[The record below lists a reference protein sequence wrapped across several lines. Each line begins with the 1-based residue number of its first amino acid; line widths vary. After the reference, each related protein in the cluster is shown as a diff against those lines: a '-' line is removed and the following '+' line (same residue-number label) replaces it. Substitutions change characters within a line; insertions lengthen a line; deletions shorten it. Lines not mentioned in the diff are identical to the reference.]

1 MQSALLLI
9 IFIFLYIGLL
19 YPTLAI
25 VGYDIYSKPNKTLST
40 IIRWRKREHDIWQT
54 TTLYNILQ
62 IVAPLIP
69 LSESAEKKMNEDLA
83 RADIPFNAKE
93 YYAKAI
99 LSSISGILV
108 ALIGS
113 SMNSTL
119 IVVGG
124 ILLCIYLFFKNYDQL
139 GDTLKNKY
147 AIIEDEIPQ
156 FIRSIESGLHTDRDI
171 IRVLERY
178 NRIASPAMRSEL
190 EVLLADMQ
198 TSNVQRALMRFDNRM
213 NSAEISRL
221 VAALIEIDRGTDAT
235 MTLQDLAQDMTTLH
249 RSLIQKELDKRPGQM
264 RRAILPSG
272 VILVVMM
279 FYIMIMAVV
288 TSASSLF

>member
-1 MQSALLLI
+1 
-9 IFIFLYIGLL
+9 
-19 YPTLAI
+19 
-25 VGYDIYSKPNKTLST
+25 
-40 IIRWRKREHDIWQT
+40 
-54 TTLYNILQ
+54 
-62 IVAPLIP
+62 
-69 LSESAEKKMNEDLA
+69 
-83 RADIPFNAKE
+83 
-93 YYAKAI
+93 
-99 LSSISGILV
+99 
-108 ALIGS
+108 
-113 SMNSTL
+113 MNSTL

-221 VAALIEIDRGTDAT
+221 VAALIEIDRGHGRHNDPAVPRAGYDHAAPLPHPEGARQAPRPDETRHSSQRRHPRGHDV
-235 MTLQDLAQDMTTLH
+235 LH
-249 RSLIQKELDKRPGQM
+249 HDYGRCHERKLPFLRDTPPPLHLICPGED
-264 RRAILPSG
+264 REEVSRYGFPA
-272 VILVVMM
+272 
-279 FYIMIMAVV
+279 
-288 TSASSLF
+288 SASQFFDDGHAP

>member
-25 VGYDIYSKPNKTLST
+25 VGYDIYSKPNTLST

-69 LSESAEKKMNEDLA
+69 LSESSEKKMNEDLA

-99 LSSISGILV
+99 LSSIGGILV

-198 TSNVQRALMRFDNRM
+198 TSNVQRALMRFDNRAAPLPHPEGARQAPRPDETRH
-213 NSAEISRL
+213 SSQRRHPRGHDVLHHDYGRCHERKLPFLRDTTPLHLICPVRQGRGIPIRL
-221 VAALIEIDRGTDAT
+221 PCLSI
-235 MTLQDLAQDMTTLH
+235 
-249 RSLIQKELDKRPGQM
+249 
-264 RRAILPSG
+264 
-272 VILVVMM
+272 
-279 FYIMIMAVV
+279 AV
-288 TSASSLF
+288 F